1 MLLINTSAFVM
12 KEENAMKRIIESYL
26 ERGFGSMNK
35 NDFEVYIF
43 SWLIQKHSD
52 YKNASDNEISRKLKI
67 PESKI
72 KRLRYEAELRYGNND
87 TDVLWQKLRTYL
99 SIVNYRKEEDNVL
112 RFSIPDKQ
120 VRLFLKDQ
128 LQAGNRFCD
137 SSFSENIVVI
147 SVDDLLYLLANGGIP
162 KEDYSKV
169 IQQVKSTCK
178 EKDLPQSPTEIF
190 KVCASDAVAK
200 ALSKVLRQKFTD
212 KRVISAVCEPLLGV

>member
-1 MLLINTSAFVM
+1 M
-12 KEENAMKRIIESYL
+12 KEENAMKKIIESYL

-35 NDFEVYIF
+35 NDFEVFIF
-43 SWLIQKHSD
+43 SWLIQNHSD

-87 TDVLWQKLRTYL
+87 TDVLWQKLRNYL
-99 SIVNYRKEEDNVL
+99 SIVNYRKTEDNVL

-147 SVDDLLYLLANGGIP
+147 SVDDLLYLLDNGVVS
-162 KEDYSKV
+162 KEEKAKI
-169 IQQVKSTCK
+169 IQQVKSTYK
-178 EKDLPQSPTEIF
+178 GKDLPQSVSEVI
-190 KVCASDAVAK
+190 KICASDAAEK
-200 ALSKVLRQKFTD
+200 LLSNVFNPATASWLVE
-212 KRVISAVCEPLLGV
+212 RVKDSMTSINK

>member
-1 MLLINTSAFVM
+1 M
-12 KEENAMKRIIESYL
+12 KEENAMRNSIESYL

-43 SWLIQKHSD
+43 SWLIQNHSD
-52 YKNASDNEISRKLKI
+52 YKDASDNEISRKLKI

-87 TDVLWQKLRTYL
+87 TDVLWQKLRNYL
-99 SIVNYRKEEDNVL
+99 SIVNYRKAEDNVL

-147 SVDDLLYLLANGGIP
+147 SIDDLLYLLDNGVVS
-162 KEDYSKV
+162 KEEKAKI
-169 IQQVKSTCK
+169 IQQVKSTYK
-178 EKDLPQSPTEIF
+178 GKDLPQSVSEAI
-190 KVCASDAVAK
+190 KICASDAAEKLLSNVFNPAT
-200 ALSKVLRQKFTD
+200 ALWLVE
-212 KRVISAVCEPLLGV
+212 RVKDSITSRNK

>member
-1 MLLINTSAFVM
+1 M
-12 KEENAMKRIIESYL
+12 KEENAMRNSIESYL

-43 SWLIQKHSD
+43 SWLIQNHSD
-52 YKNASDNEISRKLKI
+52 YKDASDNEISRKLKI

-72 KRLRYEAELRYGNND
+72 KRLRYKAELRYGNND
-87 TDVLWQKLRTYL
+87 TDVLWQKLRNYL
-99 SIVNYRKEEDNVL
+99 SIVNYRKAEDNVL

-162 KEDYSKV
+162 KEDYSKI

-178 EKDLPQSPTEIF
+178 GKELPQSPTEIF

-200 ALSKVLRQKFTD
+200 VLSKVFNPNTASWLVEKV
-212 KRVISAVCEPLLGV
+212 KEKANIE

>member
-1 MLLINTSAFVM
+1 M
-12 KEENAMKRIIESYL
+12 KEDNAMKKIIESYL

-43 SWLIQKHSD
+43 SWLIQNHSD
-52 YKNASDNEISRKLKI
+52 YKDASDNEISRKLKI

-87 TDVLWQKLRTYL
+87 TDVLWQKLRNYL
-99 SIVNYRKEEDNVL
+99 SIVNYRKAEDNVL

-162 KEDYSKV
+162 KEDYSKI

-178 EKDLPQSPTEIF
+178 GKNLPQSPTEIF
-190 KVCASDAVAK
+190 KVCASDAAAK
-200 ALSKVLRQKFTD
+200 ALSKVFNPKTASWLVD
-212 KRVISAVCEPLLGV
+212 KVKEKANIE

>member
-1 MLLINTSAFVM
+1 M
-12 KEENAMKRIIESYL
+12 EEDAMKKIIESYL

-52 YKNASDNEISRKLKI
+52 YKKASDNEISRKLKI

-87 TDVLWQKLRTYL
+87 TDVLWQKLRNYL

-112 RFSIPDKQ
+112 RFSISDKQ

-147 SVDDLLYLLANGGIP
+147 SVDDLLYLLDNGVVS
-162 KEDYSKV
+162 KEEKAKI
-169 IQQVKSTCK
+169 IQQVKSTYK
-178 EKDLPQSPTEIF
+178 GKDLPQSPTEIF
-190 KVCASDAVAK
+190 KVCASDAAAK
-200 ALSKVLRQKFTD
+200 TLSKVFNPKTASWLVD
-212 KRVISAVCEPLLGV
+212 KVKEKANIE

>member
-1 MLLINTSAFVM
+1 M
-12 KEENAMKRIIESYL
+12 KEENAMRNSIESYL

-43 SWLIQKHSD
+43 SWLIQNHSD
-52 YKNASDNEISRKLKI
+52 YKDASDNEISRKLKI

-87 TDVLWQKLRTYL
+87 TDVLWQKLRNYL
-99 SIVNYRKEEDNVL
+99 SVVNYRKKDNVL

-162 KEDYSKV
+162 KEDYSKI

-178 EKDLPQSPTEIF
+178 GKELPQSSTEIF
-190 KVCASDAVAK
+190 KLCASDAVAK
-200 ALSKVLRQKFTD
+200 VLSKVLNPNTASWLVEKVKEKADRK
-212 KRVISAVCEPLLGV
+212 

>member
-1 MLLINTSAFVM
+1 M
-12 KEENAMKRIIESYL
+12 KEENAMRNSIESYL

-43 SWLIQKHSD
+43 SWLIQNHSD
-52 YKNASDNEISRKLKI
+52 YKDASDNEISRKIKI

-87 TDVLWQKLRTYL
+87 TDVLWQKLRNYL
-99 SIVNYRKEEDNVL
+99 SIVNYRKAEDNVL

-162 KEDYSKV
+162 KEDYSKIV
-169 IQQVKSTCK
+169 QQVKSTCK
-178 EKDLPQSPTEIF
+178 GKELPQSPTEIF

-200 ALSKVLRQKFTD
+200 VLSKFFNPDTASWLVEKVKEKANR
-212 KRVISAVCEPLLGV
+212 I

>member
-1 MLLINTSAFVM
+1 M
-12 KEENAMKRIIESYL
+12 KEDNAMKKIIESYL

-87 TDVLWQKLRTYL
+87 TDVLWQKLRNYL

-112 RFSIPDKQ
+112 RFSISDKQ
-120 VRLFLKDQ
+120 VRQFLKDQ
-128 LQAGNRFCD
+128 VQAENRFCD

-147 SVDDLLYLLANGGIP
+147 SVDDLLYLLDNGVVS
-162 KEDYSKV
+162 KEEKAKI
-169 IQQVKSTCK
+169 IQQVKSTYK
-178 EKDLPQSPTEIF
+178 GKDLPQSPTEIF
-190 KVCASDAVAK
+190 KVCASDAAAK
-200 ALSKVLRQKFTD
+200 TLSKVFNPKTASWLVD
-212 KRVISAVCEPLLGV
+212 KVKEKANIE

>member
-12 KEENAMKRIIESYL
+12 KEENAMKKIIESYL

-43 SWLIQKHSD
+43 SWLIQNHSD
-52 YKNASDNEISRKLKI
+52 YMNASDNEISRKLKI

-87 TDVLWQKLRTYL
+87 TDVLWQKLRNYL

-112 RFSIPDKQ
+112 RFSISDKQ

-128 LQAGNRFCD
+128 LQAENRFCD

-147 SVDDLLYLLANGGIP
+147 SVDDLLYLLDNGVVS
-162 KEDYSKV
+162 KEEKAKI
-169 IQQVKSTCK
+169 IQQVKSTYK
-178 EKDLPQSPTEIF
+178 GKDLPQSPTEIF
-190 KVCASDAVAK
+190 KVCASDAAAK
-200 ALSKVLRQKFTD
+200 TLSKVFNPKTASWLVD
-212 KRVISAVCEPLLGV
+212 KVKEKANIE

>member
-1 MLLINTSAFVM
+1 M
-12 KEENAMKRIIESYL
+12 KEDNAMKKIIESYL

-87 TDVLWQKLRTYL
+87 TDVLWQKLRNYL

-112 RFSIPDKQ
+112 RFSISYKQ

-128 LQAGNRFCD
+128 LQAENRFCD

-147 SVDDLLYLLANGGIP
+147 SVDDLLYLLDNGVVS
-162 KEDYSKV
+162 KEEKAKI
-169 IQQVKSTCK
+169 IQQVKSTYK
-178 EKDLPQSPTEIF
+178 GKDLPQSPTEIF
-190 KVCASDAVAK
+190 KVCASDAAAK
-200 ALSKVLRQKFTD
+200 TLSKVFNPKTASWLVD
-212 KRVISAVCEPLLGV
+212 KVKEKANIE